1 MISYYDGNMTDIMP
15 GSLKGDPAVQ
25 AMGYAISNMVK
36 RVVEMSGKA
45 RVYAAIDGM
54 GEDALDLL
62 AVELRAKYYGDWLT
76 LQEKRGIV
84 KRTLLWYC
92 KAGTPFAVQELAD
105 FVFQEAK
112 IEEWFQYGGSEYLF
126 RVIANII
133 DKDITLEKFLKFLEA
148 VYEVKNTRSH
158 LEAVIFIYKKSTEV
172 RAVAA
177 GGIGSEI
184 KVKARVARRVKAEPD
199 SKPVPVLF
207 LNQNVLVK
215 ADNSVKEGDVYILS
229 QDGGKVRVT
238 TGNGCVVKVDG
249 P

>member
-112 IEEWFQYGGSEYLF
+112 IEEWFQYGGSEYIF
-126 RVIANII
+126 RVTVNII
-133 DKDITLEKFLKFLEA
+133 DKDMTLEKFLKFLEA

-158 LEAVIFIYKKSTEV
+158 LEAVIFVYKTGTKT
-172 RAVAA
+172 RTVAA

-184 KVKARVARRVKAEPD
+184 KVKARAARRVKADPD
-199 SKPVPVLF
+199 SKPVPALF
-207 LNQNVLVK
+207 INQNILVK
-215 ADNSVKEGDVYILS
+215 ADNSVKEGDVYVLS
-229 QDGGKVRVT
+229 PDGGEVRVT